1 MTGIH
6 ETQNRFDCFH
16 IHVDGARVPEV
27 FEQYLK
33 TSFGFYDDNFEH
45 ELKIQDSPAK
55 LPGRQMTL
63 KVLNRFAG
71 RSVRRVC
78 SDLSDRAR
86 CLGFSGIIQSEF
98 VMRETVLR
106 SEKPFARSEF
116 PFTVKTRKLDSS
128 KGERFKSHEFHLELN
143 RESCSPALI
152 ETILGSGLAASAGP
166 DGEITFTASGKLN
179 HVQVIHDSVREY
191 LKSNGGYETAK
202 MTLEATVFSSL
213 HGILPEDTHQ
223 VVESIALRN

>member
-16 IHVDGARVPEV
+16 IHVDGARVPEI

-33 TSFGFYDDNFEH
+33 TSFGFYDDNFDH
-45 ELKIQDSPAK
+45 ELKIQDSPVK
-55 LPGRQMTL
+55 MPGRQLTL
-63 KVLNRFAG
+63 KVPNRFAG
-71 RSVRRVC
+71 RAVRRVC
-78 SDLSDRAR
+78 ADLADRAR

-106 SEKPFARSEF
+106 SSAPFEPSKF
-116 PFTVKTRKLDSS
+116 PIFINTRKLDSA

-143 RESCSPALI
+143 RETCSPALI
-152 ETILGSGLAASAGP
+152 ETFLGAGLIDSAGP
-166 DGEITFTASGKLN
+166 DGEVTFTASGKLN
-179 HVQVIHDSVREY
+179 YIQTIHDSVRNF
-191 LKSNGGYETAK
+191 LISNGGYETAK

-223 VVESIALRN
+223 VVESVTLLN